1 MIFLPGLC
9 PLYRVPERNEIH
21 RVYFFTGSCY
31 QLDMKRLRLLPVF
44 LILAAVALPARAVKL
59 GAYVGGF
66 IPRDSVFQTIY
77 GDDADLTY
85 GLEIDVSVWHGFSLR
100 LRAGHYQRNGETSFT
115 GEISRLRLYPL
126 TLGLRYTFRLK
137 RVQPFL
143 EAGYHYL
150 LVTETSAIGETSEQG
165 GGYDLTAGAG
175 FPLSSRFSLEVAVHY
190 TDVSITA
197 ATQTIQMGGFSAGLA
212 FLVLL

>member
-1 MIFLPGLC
+1 
-9 PLYRVPERNEIH
+9 
-21 RVYFFTGSCY
+21 
-31 QLDMKRLRLLPVF
+31 MKRLHPLLLF
-44 LILAAVALPARAVKL
+44 LFMAAVTLPARGVKF

-66 IPRDSVFQTIY
+66 LPRDAVFQQIY
-77 GDDADLTY
+77 GEDPDLTY
-85 GLEIDVSVWHGFSLR
+85 GLELDATVWRGFSLR

-126 TLGLRYTFRLK
+126 TLGLRHTFRLK

-150 LVTETSAIGETSEQG
+150 LVTETSAIGETNEQG
-165 GGYDLTAGAG
+165 GGYDLTVGAG
-175 FPLSSRFSLEVAVHY
+175 FPLSSRFSIEIAVHY
-190 TDVSITA
+190 TDASITA
-197 ATQTIQMGGFSAGLA
+197 VTETIQMGGFSAGLA